1 MTLSTQQA
9 GDTASETAMKVL
21 LISMG
26 TRGDVEPFLAVG
38 EVLLELD
45 RNCEAGCV
53 SVSVMVSGSFF
64 YSRKLLS

>member
-1 MTLSTQQA
+1 
-9 GDTASETAMKVL
+9 MKAL

-26 TRGDVEPFLAVG
+26 TRGDLEPFLAVG

-45 RNCEAGCV
+45 RNCETYCV
-53 SVSVMVSGSFF
+53 SGAVMASGSFF